1 METQVEPTA
10 DRIIKLPMFR
20 ALAHRNYR
28 FFWAGALLSNV
39 GTWMQTVAQ
48 GWLVLQLT
56 DSAFWLGVD
65 GFMATAPGLLLT
77 LLGGVF
83 ADQVDKKRLLIWT
96 QVGAGLAA
104 LALWSLIVAGLIQL
118 WMILALSFVTG
129 CCMALSSPAYQA
141 LTIELVGRDDL
152 SNAIALNSMQF
163 QLSRVIGPVF
173 AGLAINA
180 FGLAGCFLANGLSY
194 IAVVVALVL
203 VQFPMTATVSRKI
216 RRHAIWR
223 DLLQG
228 FRYVQGRPRVRMLL
242 LISAVTSLFGAPY
255 LTMIPIF
262 ARDVF
267 QAGETGLATMM
278 AMAGAGAFCGALTL
292 AVLSD
297 FRRKGLLVLGGAFA
311 FALALTAFAFA
322 RHWLLAN
329 ALLFA
334 MGYSLVCCVAVVN
347 MLLQNLV
354 TDRMRGRVMS
364 MFVFSFLGTTPIGNF
379 LTGAVAQRLS
389 APVALAVNGSVI
401 AAFIV
406 LVAARN
412 QRLRA
417 LS

>member
-1 METQVEPTA
+1 
-10 DRIIKLPMFR
+10 
-20 ALAHRNYR
+20 
-28 FFWAGALLSNV
+28 
-39 GTWMQTVAQ
+39 
-48 GWLVLQLT
+48 
-56 DSAFWLGVD
+56 
-65 GFMATAPGLLLT
+65 
-77 LLGGVF
+77 
-83 ADQVDKKRLLIWT
+83 
-96 QVGAGLAA
+96 
-104 LALWSLIVAGLIQL
+104 
-118 WMILALSFVTG
+118 
-129 CCMALSSPAYQA
+129 
-141 LTIELVGRDDL
+141 
-152 SNAIALNSMQF
+152 
-163 QLSRVIGPVF
+163 
-173 AGLAINA
+173 
-180 FGLAGCFLANGLSY
+180 
-194 IAVVVALVL
+194 
-203 VQFPMTATVSRKI
+203 
-216 RRHAIWR
+216 
-223 DLLQG
+223 
-228 FRYVQGRPRVRMLL
+228 
-242 LISAVTSLFGAPY
+242 
-255 LTMIPIF
+255 
-262 ARDVF
+262 
-267 QAGETGLATMM
+267 
-278 AMAGAGAFCGALTL
+278 MAGAGAFCGALTL

>member
-1 METQVEPTA
+1 MESRVAPTA
-10 DRIIKLPMFR
+10 ERAIKLPMFR

-28 FFWAGALLSNV
+28 FFWSGALLSNV

-77 LLGGVF
+77 LIGGVF
-83 ADQVDKKRLLIWT
+83 ADQVDKRKLLIWT

-104 LALWSLIVAGLIQL
+104 LVLWVLIVAGLVQL

-141 LTIELVGRDDL
+141 LTVELVGRDDL
-152 SNAIALNSMQF
+152 ANAIALNSMQF

-173 AGLAINA
+173 AGFAINA

-194 IAVVVALVL
+194 IAVVVALAL
-203 VQFPMTATVSRKI
+203 VQFPATEVAARKMG
-216 RRHAIWR
+216 RHAIWR

-262 ARDVF
+262 ARDIF
-267 QAGETGLATMM
+267 HAGETGLATMM
-278 AMAGAGAFCGALTL
+278 AMAGVGAFCGALTL
-292 AVLSD
+292 AMLSD
-297 FRRKGLLVLGGAFA
+297 CRRKGLLVLGGAFT
-311 FALALTAFAFA
+311 FALALVAFAFA
-322 RHWLLAN
+322 RHWITAN
-329 ALLFA
+329 ALLFL
-334 MGYSLVCCVAVVN
+334 MGYSIVCCVAVVN
-347 MLLQNLV
+347 MLLQSLV

-379 LTGAVAQRLS
+379 LTGTVAQRLG
-389 APVALAVNGSVI
+389 APTALAVNGLVI
-401 AAFIV
+401 AAFIL

-412 QRLRA
+412 RRLRA